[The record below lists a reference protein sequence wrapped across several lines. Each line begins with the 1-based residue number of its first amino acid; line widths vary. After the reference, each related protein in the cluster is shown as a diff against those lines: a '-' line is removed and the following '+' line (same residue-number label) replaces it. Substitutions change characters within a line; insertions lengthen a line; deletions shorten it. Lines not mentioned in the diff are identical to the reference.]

1 MKLMISCT
9 KATELVEKNSLFGL
23 SLIELLELRIHNYI
37 CKGCKLY
44 EKQSMLIDNMLS
56 NKFSNNNLQDNI
68 NQVEIINSI
77 TNEKLKEKI
86 LNNLQ

>member
-1 MKLMISCT
+1 MKLMISCL

-23 SLIELLELRIHNYI
+23 SLIELFELRIHNYI

-44 EKQSMLIDNMLS
+44 ETQSKYIDEMLIK
-56 NKFSNNNLQDNI
+56 KFSYNSLDYNIHQD
-68 NQVEIINSI
+68 EIIKNV

-86 LNNLQ
+86 LNKL